1 VRRLLVSFLV
11 LLSVATSIGLLS
23 VSRYRLG
30 ENAADDIRGYVA
42 IQRGDPISEV
52 APPFRYRVLT
62 PLLARAVPAPPAS
75 LFRDRRNL
83 DDRTVVF
90 RFAVVN
96 TVGLAA
102 AAWFLLLLM
111 DAMGF
116 EPWQSLVGSLLF
128 LGSFQILLAATL
140 PRVDAWGYAFLVG
153 CLWALVSGRP
163 VLLLAMFSLGMF
175 NKETILLVPLAVLL
189 LKQPRRA
196 RIVQFG
202 CLIPGLVAYFVF
214 RVLLL
219 PAEWPLYSTASTS
232 KFVAE
237 LFGSAQRLGHYTSRS
252 ALVYGL
258 LWLLAAWGWARNR
271 HRADH
276 PLIRWSWIV
285 PVVLVIPF
293 ALALT
298 IHSMWA
304 FAFPFVI
311 PLAVWGLR
319 DLWDEG
325 RSAESGR

>member
-1 VRRLLVSFLV
+1 MRRLLVSFLV
-11 LLSVATSIGLLS
+11 FLSVATSIGVLS
-23 VSRYRLG
+23 VSRFRLG
-30 ENAADDIRGYVA
+30 EDASDDIRGYVS
-42 IQRGDPISEV
+42 IHRGDPLSEV

-62 PLLARAVPAPPAS
+62 PLVARAVPPPPAS
-75 LFRDRRNL
+75 LFDDRRDF
-83 DDRTVVF
+83 DDRVVLF

-128 LGSFQILLAATL
+128 LGSFLSLYSATL
-140 PRVDAWGYAFLVG
+140 PRVDALGYAFLAG

-163 VLLLAMFSLGMF
+163 VLLFGLFALGMF
-175 NKETILLVPLAVLL
+175 TKETILLVPLAVLL
-189 LKQPRRA
+189 LKQPRRE
-196 RIVQFG
+196 RVVQLG
-202 CLIPGLVAYFVF
+202 CLIPSLVAYFVF

-219 PAEWPLYSTASTS
+219 PVEWPLYSVASTS
-232 KFVAE
+232 KFAAE
-237 LFGSAQRLGHYTSRS
+237 FFGNAQRFGFYASRS
-252 ALVYGL
+252 AQVFGL

-271 HRADH
+271 HRTDH
-276 PLIRWSWIV
+276 PLIRWSWMV

-293 ALALT
+293 VLALT

-304 FAFPFVI
+304 FAFPIVI

-319 DLWDEG
+319 DLWDDDKKAEEG
-325 RSAESGR
+325 R